1 MRIQW
6 TSSYQWL
13 RLQYLLI
20 PGRPVPLSA
29 PIIAISFAS
38 SGLHFEDDHRKITNL
53 GNGSSPGKQRLTMP
67 NSPFET
73 DGVMVTMK
81 LIN

>member
-1 MRIQW
+1 MDVI
-6 TSSYQWL
+6 
-13 RLQYLLI
+13 I
-20 PGRPVPLSA
+20 PVVAITVLANPGQAGTTICPD
-29 PIIAISFAS
+29 IAISFAS